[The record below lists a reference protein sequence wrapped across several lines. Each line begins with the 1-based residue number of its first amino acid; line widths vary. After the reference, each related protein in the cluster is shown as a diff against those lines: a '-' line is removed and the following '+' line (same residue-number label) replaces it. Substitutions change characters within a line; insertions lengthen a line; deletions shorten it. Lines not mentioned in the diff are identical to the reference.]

1 MDPELPARHPVCTEA
16 NSQWNS
22 ANLFGE
28 PDAFG
33 PVQIMFNS
41 KQSEVDFML
50 REQSHHPTPPHNLM
64 IADYPS
70 MFLSDSSGPYRT
82 VKYSCMYHL
91 K

>member
-1 MDPELPARHPVCTEA
+1 
-16 NSQWNS
+16 
-22 ANLFGE
+22 
-28 PDAFG
+28 
-33 PVQIMFNS
+33 MFNS